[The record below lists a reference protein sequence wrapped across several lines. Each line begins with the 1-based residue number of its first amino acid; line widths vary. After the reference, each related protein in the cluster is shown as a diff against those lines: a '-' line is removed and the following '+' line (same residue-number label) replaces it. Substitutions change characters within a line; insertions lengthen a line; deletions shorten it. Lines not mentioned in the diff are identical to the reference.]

1 MVEGEIPEATA
12 AAEVLFQVVQPLG
25 MGWKFG
31 SSAMVKELFFVDL
44 CVCVFVCVCVC
55 LCVYLCICVFVELI
69 WGWLGGVDSSAV
81 VACC

>member
-12 AAEVLFQVVQPLG
+12 AAEVLFQVVQLR

-44 CVCVFVCVCVC
+44 CVNC
-55 LCVYLCICVFVELI
+55 LAL
-69 WGWLGGVDSSAV
+69 
-81 VACC
+81 